1 MADASLNESR
11 KAVVLLSGGL
21 DSSTVLAIAQS
32 QGYSVYAIS
41 FRYGQRHQVE
51 LACAARIAQVAN
63 VTRHV
68 IVEIDLSQFGGSAL
82 TAAIDVP
89 KHESAD
95 EIGADIPV
103 TYVPARNTVF
113 LSLALAYAES
123 IGASD
128 IFLGVNALDYSGYP
142 DCRPEYIRAFETM
155 ANLGTKA
162 GVTGSPLR
170 LHTPLLDLT
179 KAQIIEWGLR
189 LEVDYAQ
196 TSSCYDP
203 LPTGQACGHCDACLL
218 RLRGFA
224 QNSIPDPGKYQEPP
238 AEGR

>member
-1 MADASLNESR
+1 MANAPITEHSNSARTDSK

-21 DSSTVLAIAQS
+21 DSSTVLAIALS
-32 QGYSVYAIS
+32 EGYSVYAIS
-41 FRYGQRHQVE
+41 FRYGQRHQLE
-51 LACAARIAQVAN
+51 LTCAARIAQVAN

-82 TAAIDVP
+82 TDMIDVP
-89 KHESAD
+89 KHDSAD
-95 EIGADIPV
+95 QIGSDIPV

-142 DCRPEYIRAFETM
+142 DCRPEYIQAFETM

-162 GVTGSPLR
+162 GVSGSPLR
-170 LHTPLLDLT
+170 LHTPLIQLT
-179 KAQIIEWGLR
+179 KAEIIQRGLQ
-189 LEVDYAQ
+189 LGVDYSQ

-224 QNSIPDPGKYQEPP
+224 QNNMEDPGKY
-238 AEGR
+238 

>member
-1 MADASLNESR
+1 MANAPLNESK

-32 QGYSVYAIS
+32 DGYSVYAIS
-41 FRYGQRHQVE
+41 FRYGQRHQLE
-51 LACAARIAQVAN
+51 LGCASRIAQAAN

-89 KHESAD
+89 KHDSAD
-95 EIGADIPV
+95 QIGADIPV

-142 DCRPEYIRAFETM
+142 DCRPEYIRAFEAM

-162 GVTGSPLR
+162 GVSGSPIR
-170 LHTPLLDLT
+170 LHTPLIQLT
-179 KAQIIEWGLR
+179 KAEIIQLGLK
-189 LEVDYAQ
+189 LGVDYSQ

-224 QNSIPDPGKYQEPP
+224 QNNIQDPGLY
-238 AEGR
+238 